1 MNKDQTKM
9 VDLLLEVQVCMRTTT
24 FVSDQRS
31 YDNMAYYF
39 DRFVDSFRVSLGN
52 QQIKEYLKNE

>member
-9 VDLLLEVQVCMRTTT
+9 VDLLLEVQDCMRTTT

-52 QQIKEYLKNE
+52 EQIKEYLKNE